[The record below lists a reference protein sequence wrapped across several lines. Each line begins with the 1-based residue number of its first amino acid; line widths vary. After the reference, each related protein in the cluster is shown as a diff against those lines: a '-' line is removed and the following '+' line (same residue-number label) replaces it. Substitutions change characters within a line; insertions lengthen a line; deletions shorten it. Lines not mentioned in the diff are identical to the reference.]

1 MLLSG
6 RMVILS
12 EAKNLGVLGVDAS
25 WTLHASLE
33 RRMGLR
39 EVVGKFIPAVK
50 PKPVLSRQEALAVI
64 PIRNPLLAWE
74 RTEEG
79 GLLLQVPVEQRNLI
93 IRWAIAAFR
102 LPPVRHIQLDEVG
115 AAVWELCD
123 GEHTVESIVQQMCK
137 RTRMSRREVEAS
149 VSMFLKMLADR
160 RLVAFTR
167 GGKRKG

>member
-1 MLLSG
+1 MTG
-6 RMVILS
+6 
-12 EAKNLGVLGVDAS
+12 KQG
-25 WTLHASLE
+25 WTVTFCRDFVGAAE
-33 RRMGLR
+33 RVPPYAR
-39 EVVGKFIPAVK
+39 EMSVREFIGKFIPAVK
-50 PKPVLSRQEALAVI
+50 PKPVLSRQEALTAI
-64 PIRNPLLAWE
+64 PIRNPLLEWE

-79 GLLLQVPVEQRNLI
+79 ELLLKVPVEQRSLV

-160 RLVAFTR
+160 RLVAFKR
-167 GGKRKG
+167 GGKKKA